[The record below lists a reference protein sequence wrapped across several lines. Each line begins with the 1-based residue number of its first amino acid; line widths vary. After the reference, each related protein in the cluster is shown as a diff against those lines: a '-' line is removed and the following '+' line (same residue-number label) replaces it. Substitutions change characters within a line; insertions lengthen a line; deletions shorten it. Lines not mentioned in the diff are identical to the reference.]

1 MSSVDFEFS
10 RQSTYK
16 NKSSADAARETNNKC
31 QIKWIQL
38 IFIKDIF
45 LTSFTKIMGNLFGK
59 EKKSPSR
66 INDQDRAVLVRNS
79 IKKRKNMWNWRIIP
93 KHLSL
98 TFFQELKKQRDQ
110 LHKYQKRIELSLEKD
125 RTLAKKLLSEGKKEW
140 VIDLCESFLNN

>member
-1 MSSVDFEFS
+1 
-10 RQSTYK
+10 
-16 NKSSADAARETNNKC
+16 
-31 QIKWIQL
+31 
-38 IFIKDIF
+38 
-45 LTSFTKIMGNLFGK
+45 MGNIFGK

-79 IKKRKNMWNWRIIP
+79 IKKRKKYVKLKNIP

-125 RTLAKKLLSEGKKEW
+125 RTLAKKLLSEGKKE
-140 VIDLCESFLNN
+140 